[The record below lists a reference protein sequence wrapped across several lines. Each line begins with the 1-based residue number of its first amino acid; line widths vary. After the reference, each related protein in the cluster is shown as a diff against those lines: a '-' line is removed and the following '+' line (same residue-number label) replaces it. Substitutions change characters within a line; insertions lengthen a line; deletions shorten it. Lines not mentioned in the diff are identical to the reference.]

1 MSESQKKYT
10 RLQTRFLFGLAA
22 ILVMFSALAS
32 TTIYYYQAKSLE
44 DEAYHKANLIM
55 TAMEA
60 SRGYVREV
68 LRPQMYEI
76 IDDDDFVIQAMSSSY
91 ISREIAERVGNSNQ
105 DMVYRRVA
113 INARNSAYEAND
125 LEREMINYFRDN
137 KEKSEWHAIVEDT
150 DGRET
155 FMKFKPVVVS
165 QSCLYC
171 HGNPADA
178 PKKII
183 ELYGDKR
190 GFARLKGQIS
200 GVVSVALPVDISL
213 QKSKEIAITVFMAV
227 VPSLVF
233 LYAIISVFFNRLI
246 SQNLKGILR
255 VFHSSL
261 RDERGLKLLEKSQA
275 LDEIEEL
282 NDAAVTIADHLEKS
296 HGTLERYAH
305 ELYRSKE
312 LLQSVFD
319 GISDPVVLLSRYGK
333 LKIVNKA
340 FLDLYELDLEMSI
353 EANVYELTT
362 NKTCPISM
370 CRDIIENISEVPVS
384 KEAKMVTG
392 EIYQLYFY
400 PVTDES
406 LEESTN
412 IVCYVKNITEEKL
425 LDEKIQHTEKIVS
438 MGQVA
443 AGVAHEINNPLGVI
457 LCHID
462 FIRDDEKLSEQS
474 KADLGIIEKHV
485 DNCKRIVADLL
496 RFSRPVA
503 ESREKYSMNELITE
517 VVSMVIGQLEKQKIV
532 VMTEFGADIPQI
544 YLDVDRFKQVILNL
558 ILNSSHALEN
568 GGTIN
573 LRTSLHKDGE
583 FIQIE
588 VEDNGKG
595 IDPELATKVFE
606 PFFTT
611 KEPGEGTGLGLSVS
625 YGIVRSHNGTIRVDS
640 VAGEKTIFVIHLP
653 VQENLH
659 D

>member
-1 MSESQKKYT
+1 MPESQKKYT

-60 SRGYVREV
+60 SRGYVRDV
-68 LRPQMYEI
+68 LRPQMYKI

-113 INARNSAYEAND
+113 INARNSAYEANE
-125 LEREMINYFRDN
+125 LEREMISYFRDN
-137 KEKSEWHAIVEDT
+137 KDKKEWHAIVEDPN
-150 DGRET
+150 GRET
-155 FMKFKPVVVS
+155 FMKFKPVVVA

-171 HGNPADA
+171 HGDPGDA

-190 GFARLKGQIS
+190 GFDRLAGQVS

-246 SQNLKGILR
+246 SQNLKSILR

-261 RDERGLKLLEKSQA
+261 RDERGLQLLEKSQS

-282 NDAAVTIADHLEKS
+282 NDAAVTIADHLEKN

-340 FLDLYELDLEMSI
+340 FLDLYDLDLEMSI
-353 EANVYELTT
+353 EANIFDLKTSI
-362 NKTCPISM
+362 TCPISM
-370 CRDIIENISEVPVS
+370 CRDIIEHISEVPVS
-384 KEAKMVTG
+384 KEIKMLTG

-406 LEESTN
+406 SEEGTN
-412 IVCYVKNITEEKL
+412 IVCYVKNITEQKL

-462 FIRDDEKLSEQS
+462 FIRDDENLSEQS
-474 KADLGIIEKHV
+474 KADLLIIEKHV

-503 ESREKYSMNELITE
+503 ESREMYSINELITE
-517 VVSMVIGQLEKQKIV
+517 VISMVIGQLEKQKIMV
-532 VMTEFGADIPQI
+532 ITEFGTNIPAI
-544 YLDVDRFKQVILNL
+544 LLDVDRFKQVILNL
-558 ILNSSHALEN
+558 VLNSSHALEN
-568 GGTIN
+568 GGTIT
-573 LRTSLHKDGE
+573 LRTSLDKLSE
-583 FIQIE
+583 YIQIE
-588 VEDNGKG
+588 VEDNGQG
-595 IDPELATKVFE
+595 IDPELISKVFE

-611 KEPGEGTGLGLSVS
+611 KDPGEGTGLGLSVS

-640 VAGEKTIFVIHLP
+640 VAGEKTCFVIHLP

-659 D
+659 E

>member
-171 HGNPADA
+171 HGNPVDA